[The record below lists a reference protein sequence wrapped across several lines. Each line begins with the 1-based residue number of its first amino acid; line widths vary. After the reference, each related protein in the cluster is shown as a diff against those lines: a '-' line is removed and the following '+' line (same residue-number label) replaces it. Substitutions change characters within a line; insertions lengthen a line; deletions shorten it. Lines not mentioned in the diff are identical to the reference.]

1 MTAFVATA
9 MMVSCEKDPVDNGG
23 NGNNGNGGN
32 GGNNNPTSVTDTTI
46 MNFTLM
52 RSLMDIDWDVACSRV
67 LAMGFT
73 EITADEDNT
82 RTFFKGNLMGD
93 YYTVN
98 IRCDGPAYDNL
109 VGGVVM
115 DEHHLNSSN
124 QATCLENNIYFIGD
138 QRRVLNDMWRDT
150 INCGGNILYGDL
162 QDNGVWDSHELM
174 YPHDWNLDDFIA
186 DSRALP
192 THQTVTANWANTYIN
207 YDNNM
212 CYTASC
218 SAISNTQQYASTT
231 ENVLALANEQRLD
244 KGK

>member
-23 NGNNGNGGN
+23 NGNNGNNGNGGN

-46 MNFTLM
+46 MSYTLM

-73 EITADEDNT
+73 EIDADEDNV
-82 RTFFKGNLMGD
+82 RTFFKGSLMGD

-124 QATCLENNIYFIGD
+124 QAT
-138 QRRVLNDMWRDT
+138 
-150 INCGGNILYGDL
+150 
-162 QDNGVWDSHELM
+162 
-174 YPHDWNLDDFIA
+174 
-186 DSRALP
+186 
-192 THQTVTANWANTYIN
+192 
-207 YDNNM
+207 
-212 CYTASC
+212 
-218 SAISNTQQYASTT
+218 
-231 ENVLALANEQRLD
+231 
-244 KGK
+244 